1 MINSK
6 YEDAVKRIY
15 PKLYERIVQSG
26 VNLDI
31 NDRWEKGIEHHEK
44 SEELAR
50 LIDAVDMLCLDN
62 CFYLKFGGDGDN
74 GEFLLYILDIVF
86 ELESESE

>member
-31 NDRWEKGIEHHEK
+31 NDRWEKGIEHHKK

-62 CFYLKFGGDGDN
+62 YFCLKFGGDGDN
-74 GEFLLYILDIVF
+74 GEFLLYILDIIF
-86 ELESESE
+86 ELESEE